1 MSLSALYEGFSC
13 NTIPSVHV
21 RVQCSLVP
29 RPRMSEKSDFHGLGK
44 RLIRGHGMETN
55 CINRTFNRTNCI
67 NKRGCNSAA
76 IAVTC

>member
-1 MSLSALYEGFSC
+1 
-13 NTIPSVHV
+13 
-21 RVQCSLVP
+21 
-29 RPRMSEKSDFHGLGK
+29 MSEKSDLHGLGK

-67 NKRGCNSAA
+67 NQRGCNSAA